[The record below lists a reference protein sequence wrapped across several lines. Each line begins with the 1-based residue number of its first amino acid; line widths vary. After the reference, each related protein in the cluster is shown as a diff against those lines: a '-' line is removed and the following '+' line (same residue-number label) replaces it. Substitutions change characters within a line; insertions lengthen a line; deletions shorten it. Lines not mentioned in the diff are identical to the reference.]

1 MEGHALLP
9 GMVQLLR
16 RIFDKSLK
24 KLAAASPSLDGL
36 KIERPD
42 ETDRRPSR
50 WLVVPVLL
58 LAAGGG
64 WWWWAGPSGIAAVR
78 TAVARETMA
87 APADTAVL
95 NASGYVTARRRATVS
110 SKVTGKLIA
119 VAVEEGMAVRE
130 GQVLARLD
138 DSTVRSQLA
147 LAEARLD
154 ASRQATAEQE
164 VRLREA
170 ELTLARTRRLVEEGV
185 VGAADLDADTAEV
198 DSLAARIALSH
209 GQVVVAEREI
219 DVYRTQLDDMVIRAP
234 FDGVAISKDAEEGEM
249 ISPVSAGGGFTRTGV
264 STLVDMA
271 SLEIE
276 VDVNESYINRVRDG
290 QRIVANLD
298 AYPDWDIPGAV
309 ITTVPA
315 ADRQRATVL
324 VRIAFDELDPR
335 ILPDMGVSVA
345 FLEDAPPEPR
355 AGTTRLLIP
364 AEAARSQDG
373 RDILYVVRGDL
384 LERRAVR
391 LGTTVGN
398 QVDIVAGL
406 TAGERVVVDG
416 PADLA
421 DGDRV
426 TVLE

>member
-1 MEGHALLP
+1 M
-9 GMVQLLR
+9 
-16 RIFDKSLK
+16 
-24 KLAAASPSLDGL
+24 AAASPSLDGL
-36 KIERPD
+36 RIERPAD
-42 ETDRRPSR
+42 TGRRPWR

-64 WWWWAGPSGIAAVR
+64 WWWWAGPSGMAAVR
-78 TAVARETMA
+78 TAVARETAA

-119 VAVEEGMAVRE
+119 VRVEEGMAVRR

-147 LAEARLD
+147 LAEARLG
-154 ASRQATAEQE
+154 AARRAITEQE

-170 ELTLARTRRLVEEGV
+170 QLALARTRRLVEEGV
-185 VGAADLDADTAEV
+185 VGAADLDTDTAEV
-198 DSLAARIALSH
+198 DSLAARIALSQE
-209 GQVVVAEREI
+209 QVVVAEREI

-290 QRIVANLD
+290 QRVVANLD

-355 AGTTRLLIP
+355 AGGTRLLIP
-364 AEAARSQDG
+364 AGAVYRQDG
-373 RDILYVVRGDL
+373 QDILYVVRGDQV
-384 LERRAVR
+384 ERRAVR
-391 LGTTVGN
+391 LGTAVGN
-398 QVDIVAGL
+398 QVDVVAGL
-406 TAGERVVVDG
+406 TAGERIVVEG
-416 PADLA
+416 AADLA

>member
-1 MEGHALLP
+1 M
-9 GMVQLLR
+9 
-16 RIFDKSLK
+16 
-24 KLAAASPSLDGL
+24 AAAPPSLDGL
-36 KIERPD
+36 RIERRD
-42 ETDRRPSR
+42 DAGGRPGR
-50 WLVVPVLL
+50 WLAPLVLL
-58 LAAGGG
+58 LAAAGGG
-64 WWWWAGPSGIAAVR
+64 WWWWTGPAQIAAVR
-78 TAVARETMA
+78 AAAARETTV
-87 APADTAVL
+87 APADAAVL
-95 NASGYVTARRRATVS
+95 NASGYVTARRQATVS
-110 SKVTGKLIA
+110 SKVTGKLVA
-119 VAVEEGMAVRE
+119 VLVEEGMTVRE

-147 LAEARLD
+147 LAEARLV
-154 ASRQATAEQE
+154 ASRRAIAEQE
-164 VRLREA
+164 VRLNEA
-170 ELTLARTRRLVEEGV
+170 QLNLARTRRLVEEGV
-185 VGAADLDADTAEV
+185 VGAADLDTDTAEV
-198 DSLAARIALSH
+198 DSLAARIALSRE
-209 GQVVVAEREI
+209 QVVVAEREI
-219 DVYRTQLDDMVIRAP
+219 DVLRTQLDDMVIRAP

-264 STLVDMA
+264 STLVDMD

-276 VDVNESYINRVRDG
+276 VDVNESYINRVSDG
-290 QRIVANLD
+290 QRVVANLD

-335 ILPDMGVSVA
+335 ILPDMGVNVA

-355 AGTTRLLIP
+355 DAATRLLIP
-364 AEAARSQDG
+364 TGAARSRDG
-373 RDILYVVRGDL
+373 RDVVYVVRSDRV
-384 LERRAVR
+384 ERRAVR
-391 LGTTVGN
+391 LGTSVGN
-398 QVDIVAGL
+398 RVEVVSGL